1 MLYLSEYVTNKE
13 CDIDF
18 VCVLFFF
25 YELMFCTAVDFAKY
39 CVI

>member
-1 MLYLSEYVTNKE
+1 MLYVSEYVTNKE

-18 VCVLFFF
+18 VCVVVF